1 MNAKTN
7 ITPIIQ
13 EVEAKRLVGKS
24 QMMSL
29 VDFGVEELWNSF
41 LPISIKN
48 TLFADLISMTI
59 YQSSY
64 FIDFDPSA
72 EFEKWA
78 AVEVSEFEDVP
89 ADLKTFVLPK
99 GLYAIFHYQGLSSDN
114 SIFRYIFDEWLPN
127 SNYVLDA
134 RPNFEVLGEKYKN
147 NNPES
152 EEDIYIPIK
161 VR

>member
-1 MNAKTN
+1 MNIKTN

-29 VDFGVEELWNSF
+29 VDFRVEELWNSF

-48 TLFADLISMTI
+48 RVSAGLISMTI
-59 YQSSY
+59 YQPSY

-89 ADLKTFVLPK
+89 ADLRTFVLPK

>member
-1 MNAKTN
+1 MNTKTN

-24 QMMSL
+24 QKMSL
-29 VDFGVEELWNSF
+29 VDFRIEELWNSF

-48 TLFADLISMTI
+48 TLSADLISMTI

>member
-29 VDFGVEELWNSF
+29 VDFRVEELWNSF

-48 TLFADLISMTI
+48 TLSADLISMTI

-147 NNPES
+147 NDPGS

>member
-1 MNAKTN
+1 MNTKTN

-29 VDFGVEELWNSF
+29 VDFRVEELWNSF

-48 TLFADLISMTI
+48 TLSADLISMTI

-89 ADLKTFVLPK
+89 ADLRTFILPK

>member
-1 MNAKTN
+1 MNTKMN

-29 VDFGVEELWNSF
+29 VDFRVEELWNSF

-48 TLFADLISMTI
+48 TLSADLISMTI

>member
-1 MNAKTN
+1 MNTKTN

-29 VDFGVEELWNSF
+29 VDFRVEELWNSF

-48 TLFADLISMTI
+48 TLSADLISMTI
-59 YQSSY
+59 YQPSY
-64 FIDFDPSA
+64 FIGLDPSA

-89 ADLKTFVLPK
+89 ADLRTFILPE

-147 NNPES
+147 NDPGS

>member
-1 MNAKTN
+1 MNTKTN

-29 VDFGVEELWNSF
+29 VDFRVEELWNSF

-48 TLFADLISMTI
+48 TLSADLISMTI

-147 NNPES
+147 NDPGS

>member
-1 MNAKTN
+1 MNTKMN
-7 ITPIIQ
+7 ITPMIQ

-24 QMMSL
+24 RMMSL
-29 VDFGVEELWNSF
+29 VDFRVEELWNSF
-41 LPISIKN
+41 LPIRVKN
-48 TLFADLISMTI
+48 MVSADLISMTI
-59 YQSSY
+59 YQPSY
-64 FIDFDPSA
+64 FINFDPAA

-78 AVEVSEFEDVP
+78 AAEVSEFEDVS
-89 ADLKTFVLPK
+89 ADLRTLVLPK
-99 GLYAIFHYQGLSSDN
+99 GLYAIFHYQGLNSDN

>member
-1 MNAKTN
+1 MNTKTN

-29 VDFGVEELWNSF
+29 VDFRVEELWNSF

-48 TLFADLISMTI
+48 TLSADLISMTI

>member
-1 MNAKTN
+1 MNTKTN

-29 VDFGVEELWNSF
+29 VDFRVEELWNSF

-48 TLFADLISMTI
+48 TLSADLISMTI

-89 ADLKTFVLPK
+89 ADLRTFVLPK

-147 NNPES
+147 NDPGS